1 MDNKILDKVVELH
14 RQIGSLY
21 FCYNMA
27 AQSNNIAEQERIDKE
42 LSKLKMKAKIYEESI
57 YQL

>member
-14 RQIGSLY
+14 RQIGSLH
-21 FCYNMA
+21 FCYNIA

>member
-1 MDNKILDKVVELH
+1 MDNKILDNAVELH
-14 RQIGSLY
+14 RQIGSLH

-27 AQSNNIAEQERIDKE
+27 AQSNNIAEQERIEKE
-42 LSKLKMKAKIYEESI
+42 LSKLKMRAKIYEESL